1 MALTRR
7 HHHGAPVALW
17 LWHAKLSR
25 GALTLRRC
33 VGAWRLGTGVTTG
46 ERQGARCRQPL
57 LVRASG
63 AEGGA
68 DSIKQKVA
76 WSTATLIDNRP
87 VNAESNLRALSL
99 SVTDAVRRL
108 EGRNFNG

>member
-1 MALTRR
+1 V
-7 HHHGAPVALW
+7 H
-17 LWHAKLSR
+17 KI
-25 GALTLRRC
+25 
-33 VGAWRLGTGVTTG
+33 TG
-46 ERQGARCRQPL
+46 ERQGARCRQAL

-63 AEGGA
+63 AEGSA

-99 SVTDAVRRL
+99 SVVDAVNYL
-108 EGRNFNG
+108 DGRNFNG